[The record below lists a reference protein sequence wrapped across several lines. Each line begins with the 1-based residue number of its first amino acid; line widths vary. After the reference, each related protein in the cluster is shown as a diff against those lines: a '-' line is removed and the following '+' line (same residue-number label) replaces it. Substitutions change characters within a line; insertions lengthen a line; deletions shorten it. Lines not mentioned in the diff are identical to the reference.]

1 MSNLVI
7 LLIVI
12 PFFASFFVLLDRYLL
27 NYYIADL
34 ISIIAVSLCLFFLVL
49 LYPSMINGKIIS
61 YLVGGWKEPV
71 GIALYMNGFAWVTSF
86 IGVVICL
93 LILIYARDNRNYTYD
108 FYFLFLI
115 LIGGMQGVIL
125 TQDLFNMFVFF
136 EILSIAS
143 YILIAHSKKSKSVIA
158 GFNYLL
164 ISSLGMGFFLLGIVL
179 FYGQTGVLSL
189 REGAHL
195 IDELGRGS
203 RIFAFSLLLICVG
216 IGIKAAFVPLHTWL
230 PGAHA
235 FAPHPV
241 SAVLSAVM
249 IKISFLAIWRILRI
263 FQATHLQYILLW
275 IGGITALVGIIWA
288 IAQSDAK
295 KLLAY
300 SSISQMG
307 FIIASFGVATSVSLT
322 ASFYHILSHS
332 LFKSLLF
339 LSIGVVI
346 YTTGKRNI
354 YELSGLGRKM
364 PFVGMSF
371 FIGAFSICGIPPFN
385 GYVSKTLI
393 SISMKNFPFVYL
405 LLFLASVGTV
415 SSFSKLSGI
424 FTGRE
429 INKDSNSQSKKL
441 SRKISGGILTSLTVL
456 SVLCLITGIFYQ
468 SGIRLVSRLI
478 LGEKIRYP
486 VFIYSSSH
494 LGGSGFVVFLGL
506 VVYFF
511 ISTSRGKKVLRY
523 IEKIKLGLNDS
534 LLLVVV
540 GFLIFVAL
548 SWIMGFKS

>member
-12 PFFASFFVLLDRYLL
+12 PFLASFFVLLDRYLL
-27 NYYIADL
+27 NFYIADL
-34 ISIIAVSLCLFFLVL
+34 ISIVAISLCLFFLVL
-49 LYPSMINGKIIS
+49 LYPSMIDGKIIS

-115 LIGGMQGVIL
+115 LIGSMQGVIL

-143 YILIAHSKKSKSVIA
+143 YILIAYSKKSKSVIA

-164 ISSLGMGFFLLGIVL
+164 ISSLGMGFFLLGIAL

-203 RIFAFSLLLICVG
+203 RMFVLSLLLICAG

-230 PGAHA
+230 PDAHA

-263 FQATHLQYILLW
+263 FQATHLQHILLW

-456 SVLCLITGIFYQ
+456 SVLCLVTGIFYQ

-486 VFIYSSSH
+486 VFIYSSSY

>member
-12 PFFASFFVLLDRYLL
+12 PFLASFFVLLDRYLL
-27 NYYIADL
+27 NFYIADL
-34 ISIIAVSLCLFFLVL
+34 ISIIAISLCLFFLVL
-49 LYPSMINGKIIS
+49 LYPSMIDGKIIS

-143 YILIAHSKKSKSVIA
+143 YILIAYSKKSKSVIA

-203 RIFAFSLLLICVG
+203 RIFVLSLLLICVG

-230 PGAHA
+230 PDAHA

-263 FQATHLQYILLW
+263 FQATHLQHILLW

-429 INKDSNSQSKKL
+429 ISKDSNSQSKKL

-456 SVLCLITGIFYQ
+456 SVLCLVTGIFYQ

-494 LGGSGFVVFLGL
+494 LGGSGFVVLLGL